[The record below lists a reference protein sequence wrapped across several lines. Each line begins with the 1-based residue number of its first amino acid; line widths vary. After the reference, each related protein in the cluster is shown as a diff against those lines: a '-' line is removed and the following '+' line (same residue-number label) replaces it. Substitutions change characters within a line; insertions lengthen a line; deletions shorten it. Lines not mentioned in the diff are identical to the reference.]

1 MSVTREDAQDN
12 PVNAGGDA
20 RGNSTDTSSD
30 NILLVEAKEKLGYK
44 PVLERSFNQF
54 HNFATTF
61 AALYFIGGVRVT
73 FSTGIAAGGNLA
85 YWTSYIVTCVFTFIT
100 AAVIAE
106 ICSSL
111 PLAGSIYLWAAEA
124 GGPRYGRLFGF
135 VVAWWSTTAWTT
147 FCASNTQ
154 AAVNY
159 MLSEI
164 VVFNTDFPS
173 DSSSVKFRA
182 VQWILTEIML
192 ALACIWNLLPQAR
205 YFKWIFGLSSGIV
218 ILDFVLNLIWL
229 PIATSNTLGFRS
241 THDAFMTTYNGTG
254 APPGW
259 NWCLS
264 YLATAGVLIGFDA
277 SGHVAEET
285 KNASVAAAR
294 GIFWSTV
301 VSGIGGFIVVILFLF
316 CVPDAETLFSYGGPQ
331 PFVSVYAAILGEGG
345 HIVMNIV
352 CILALWFNTA
362 IAVTAASRLVFAVA
376 RDGVLPWSSWVSKV
390 EAGQPRNAVYVVWGV
405 ASVITC
411 TILPSAVAFTSLV
424 SAAGVPSA
432 AAYGLIS
439 LARLFLTPKNFPKPA
454 WSLGRLSKPF
464 QVIAV
469 FWNGWVV
476 AVLYSPYVF
485 PVTAESLNYAPI
497 IMAGTTILALLTWW
511 FTPAEKWLPS
521 QRIQQTLD
529 ADTSSFQLPSKPI
542 AMQERD
548 HLWKR
553 TRDEVLSHLQDSHGF
568 SLSTNQFSKATKRWG
583 FYKQPR
589 QVRERTQPPESVP
602 EEEEAPG
609 PQEDVFDFEPDV
621 LDTIN
626 ETEARFQAG
635 GENVTES
642 QILEDVQG
650 QYLYTERGFV
660 SEPPPS
666 INESQPEAMDVDFP
680 RDALPCD
687 ADKSLPESSE
697 TQFQKLKTVRNLE
710 TGPHSGS
717 SKMLTRVPL
726 QNQTHNKLRVDYLT
740 CCYLFEEALYCFEK
754 SVNRLEK
761 RDHRVPRRNID
772 KLFAQYRRD
781 KDKLLASPN
790 ISLDFWSIL
799 CLIEPYKA
807 RIPDDLLDRLDTN
820 DLQFMNAVEACLG
833 LCKKW
838 IELVVKGLPRGALHF
853 DSLLLYEDEDEVQNI
868 CRPLRKQSRSDI
880 WQEAGYLFAF
890 VWSNEQREAANSS
903 SWLKEAEISG
913 LSPTYFLAIMCRLI
927 VHQTA
932 LKSPDFGTISSIG
945 DHTCESICRLY
956 LQAIRQ
962 IKETKKLLTLKRSI
976 ITFLFMH
983 HTGTYID
990 VEENRSLQGVQSYQR
1005 RAEEFVFGKDRDTLA
1020 QEVQQATLLHGDV
1033 RISNFN
1039 SLASNRS
1046 ISSAP
1051 YSSSYSYAPQ
1061 QYLTLLSSNPAMT
1074 RSLASG
1080 SSRGSSLNSFRAFQS
1095 ASRAMEICLE
1105 EDQGEYT

>member
-1 MSVTREDAQDN
+1 MSIIQEGAQDN
-12 PVNAGGDA
+12 SVDTAGDA
-20 RGNSTDTSSD
+20 RGNSSDTSSD
-30 NILLVEAKEKLGYK
+30 NILLEKLGYK
-44 PVLERSFNQF
+44 PVLQRSFNQF

-192 ALACIWNLLPQAR
+192 ALACIWNLLPPR

-316 CVPDAETLFSYGGPQ
+316 CVPDAKTLFSYGGPQ

-390 EAGQPRNAVYVVWGV
+390 EGGQPRNAVYVVWGV
-405 ASVITC
+405 ASFITC

-432 AAYGLIS
+432 AAYGLIA

-476 AVLYSPYVF
+476 AVLYSPYIF

-529 ADTSSFQLPSKPI
+529 ADT
-542 AMQERD
+542 R
-548 HLWKR
+548 
-553 TRDEVLSHLQDSHGF
+553 
-568 SLSTNQFSKATKRWG
+568 
-583 FYKQPR
+583 
-589 QVRERTQPPESVP
+589 
-602 EEEEAPG
+602 
-609 PQEDVFDFEPDV
+609 
-621 LDTIN
+621 
-626 ETEARFQAG
+626 
-635 GENVTES
+635 
-642 QILEDVQG
+642 
-650 QYLYTERGFV
+650 
-660 SEPPPS
+660 
-666 INESQPEAMDVDFP
+666 
-680 RDALPCD
+680 
-687 ADKSLPESSE
+687 
-697 TQFQKLKTVRNLE
+697 
-710 TGPHSGS
+710 
-717 SKMLTRVPL
+717 
-726 QNQTHNKLRVDYLT
+726 
-740 CCYLFEEALYCFEK
+740 
-754 SVNRLEK
+754 
-761 RDHRVPRRNID
+761 
-772 KLFAQYRRD
+772 
-781 KDKLLASPN
+781 
-790 ISLDFWSIL
+790 
-799 CLIEPYKA
+799 
-807 RIPDDLLDRLDTN
+807 
-820 DLQFMNAVEACLG
+820 
-833 LCKKW
+833 
-838 IELVVKGLPRGALHF
+838 
-853 DSLLLYEDEDEVQNI
+853 
-868 CRPLRKQSRSDI
+868 
-880 WQEAGYLFAF
+880 
-890 VWSNEQREAANSS
+890 
-903 SWLKEAEISG
+903 
-913 LSPTYFLAIMCRLI
+913 
-927 VHQTA
+927 
-932 LKSPDFGTISSIG
+932 
-945 DHTCESICRLY
+945 
-956 LQAIRQ
+956 
-962 IKETKKLLTLKRSI
+962 
-976 ITFLFMH
+976 
-983 HTGTYID
+983 
-990 VEENRSLQGVQSYQR
+990 
-1005 RAEEFVFGKDRDTLA
+1005 
-1020 QEVQQATLLHGDV
+1020 
-1033 RISNFN
+1033 
-1039 SLASNRS
+1039 
-1046 ISSAP
+1046 
-1051 YSSSYSYAPQ
+1051 
-1061 QYLTLLSSNPAMT
+1061 
-1074 RSLASG
+1074 
-1080 SSRGSSLNSFRAFQS
+1080 
-1095 ASRAMEICLE
+1095 
-1105 EDQGEYT
+1105 